1 MSFHSVKLFC
11 YIFHNVDA
19 FCYQNYFNLCYI
31 RVFFPVE
38 LDIINYISEL
48 QQSDTVYVSNNSD
61 FNLEYD
67 RYYQPLYN
75 ITWLHTAQSES
86 PMAPVVSNINVS
98 TNYTVVAFTS
108 EQIME
113 RSVDI
118 QVMIVCKLLMF
129 DVLVA
134 VIILSRT
141 ITPQKI

>member
-1 MSFHSVKLFC
+1 MLYTC
-11 YIFHNVDA
+11 I
-19 FCYQNYFNLCYI
+19 L
-31 RVFFPVE
+31 PVE

-98 TNYTVVAFTS
+98 ANYTVVAFTS